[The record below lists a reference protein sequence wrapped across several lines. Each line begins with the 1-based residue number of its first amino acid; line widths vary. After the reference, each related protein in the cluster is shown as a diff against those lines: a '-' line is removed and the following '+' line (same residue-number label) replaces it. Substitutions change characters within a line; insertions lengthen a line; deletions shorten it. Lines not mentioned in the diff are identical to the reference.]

1 MASDRRQ
8 RRSELAAERSAE
20 KTQFERRANRQL
32 GTEGER
38 PPGPFGGMPVS
49 EIAIFLGGIGTVV
62 GFVSSAAPALIAGLV
77 VMALGVFEVTAREH
91 FSGFRS
97 HSSLLAAFPAAIV
110 ATVVAILAQPRQRA
124 VVLLAFLP
132 VYGVVFWLL
141 RKRFLRARQAR
152 VARPPRV

>member
-8 RRSELAAERSAE
+8 RRSEIAAER
-20 KTQFERRANRQL
+20 RAQDARTEWRASRQL

-38 PPGPFGGMPVS
+38 PPGPFGNVPVS
-49 EIAIFLGGIGTVV
+49 EIAIFIGGVGTVV
-62 GFVSSAAPALIAGLV
+62 GFIQGGGPALIAGLV
-77 VMALGVFEVTAREH
+77 VMLLGVLEVTIREH

-110 ATVVAILAQPRQRA
+110 ATTVAILAQPRQRA
-124 VVLLAFLP
+124 VVLIAFLP
-132 VYGVVFWLL
+132 VYGLVFWLL

-152 VARPPRV
+152 VARPPRA